1 MIFSLPRPLRPRPR
15 VRLGSDESGVAMI
28 EFAYALPLIL
38 ALGFGALEIANLAA
52 AHLKV
57 SQMGMMVAD
66 NAGRVITR
74 IDEADINEV
83 FDGARQVGESID
95 FAANGRI
102 VLSSLQPNAVATTDP
117 KHGQWINWQRC
128 TGGLTAVNSRYGAQD
143 KGKSDATLK
152 NGMGPTGKT
161 IKSLPGT
168 AVMFVEISYTYQP
181 LLRGIISGRRIRY
194 ESAFN
199 VRERTEHNITNTKS
213 LTVNTCG
220 AATPNA

>member
-1 MIFSLPRPLRPRPR
+1 MIAYLRLPRYRPLG
-15 VRLGSDESGVAMI
+15 RLGRDQRGVAMI

-38 ALGFGALEIANLAA
+38 ALGFGGLEIANLAA

-83 FDGARQVGESID
+83 FDGARQIGASID

-102 VLSSLQPNAVATTDP
+102 VLSSLQPNTKATNDP
-117 KHGQWINWQRC
+117 LHGQWVNWQRC
-128 TGGLTAVNSRYGAQD
+128 TGGLTTVNSKYAAQD
-143 KGKSDATLK
+143 KGKADASLK
-152 NGMGPTGKT
+152 DGMGAIGRR

-181 LLRGIISGRRIRY
+181 LLQGIISPRRIRY

-199 VRERTEHNITNTKS
+199 VRERTEHNISNTKTLPLNS
-213 LTVNTCG
+213 CG
-220 AATPNA
+220 AVTPNA